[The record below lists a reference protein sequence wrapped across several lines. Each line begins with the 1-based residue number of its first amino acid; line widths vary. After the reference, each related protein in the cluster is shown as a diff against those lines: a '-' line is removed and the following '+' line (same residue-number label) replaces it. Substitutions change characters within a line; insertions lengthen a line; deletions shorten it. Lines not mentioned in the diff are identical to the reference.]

1 MFWNILHYI
10 WNDNTACGRAWSR
23 IVLALP
29 YVEPFNNHLLTFWS
43 RTLPYFSQDPPSDG
57 LALGTLR
64 RIVGLLRPYWRRV
77 TVAFV
82 LGAAMMG
89 ITTVVPLIIRT
100 IIDQGLTRRVPGVLG
115 REVGLLVL
123 LALVRWAAGGLRR
136 NISGR
141 VGTDVEY
148 DLRNRLARHLLA
160 LEPAYHDQAQT
171 GQLLSRAT
179 SDIRSLRYF
188 VSWGLVFLVLNLL
201 TFAIAAVQMWTLSA
215 QLSLVVLALG
225 PALVYGAVRYNSR
238 LHRVYWQ
245 VQQEMG
251 DLATVVEESA
261 AGVRV
266 VKAFGRE
273 GEQARR
279 LEREAGSILAENLKG
294 ARLRALYNPLLAIL
308 PQLSLAAILWYGGRL
323 AAQGQLTIGTLVAFN
338 SYLLLLTWPLQGL
351 GMLFGFAQR
360 AAASAERVFEV
371 LDHPPG
377 IADRPGAVPLPAP
390 VTEGSGEPQGG
401 SPVRRVGRRGARITF
416 AGVSFR
422 YGEAGRPS
430 LVGVDLDVEAG
441 SRLALVGGT
450 GSGKS
455 TLAALVPRLYRPT
468 AGRVLLDGHDVA
480 DLTLDSLRAAVGIVH
495 QEPVLFSAS
504 LRENV
509 AFGRPGASDREVLD
523 ALRAAAALDVVEA
536 LPEGLDTV
544 VGEQGYTLSGGQRQ
558 RVALARALLMAP
570 RVLILDDA
578 LSHVDVTTEAEIL
591 AGLDDALGSA
601 TVLLVANRRASLRLA
616 ERVVLLDRGRVVA
629 VGSHEELAAREPAY
643 RAVLAHAGAGVDRL
657 VGEAAS

>member
-1 MFWNILHYI
+1 M
-10 WNDNTACGRAWSR
+10 
-23 IVLALP
+23 
-29 YVEPFNNHLLTFWS
+29 
-43 RTLPYFSQDPPSDG
+43 
-57 LALGTLR
+57 
-64 RIVGLLRPYWRRV
+64 
-77 TVAFV
+77 AFV
-82 LGAAMMG
+82 LGAAMMA
-89 ITTVVPLIIRT
+89 ITTVIPLILRT

-123 LALVRWAAGGLRR
+123 LALVRWVAGGLRR

-148 DLRNRLARHLLA
+148 DLRNRFSRHLLA

-179 SDIRSLRYF
+179 SDIRSVRYF

-201 TFAIAAVQMWTLSA
+201 TFAIAAALMWSLSPR
-215 QLSLVVLALG
+215 LSLVVLALG
-225 PALVYGAVRYNSR
+225 PPLVYGAVRYNSR

-273 GEQARR
+273 AEQARR
-279 LEREAGSILAENLKG
+279 LEREAGSILGENLKA
-294 ARLRALYNPLLAIL
+294 ARLRAFYNPLLAML
-308 PQLSLAAILWYGGRL
+308 PQLSLAVILWYGGRL
-323 AAQGQLTIGTLVAFN
+323 AAGGQITIGTLVAFN

-377 IADRPGAVPLPAP
+377 IADRPDAVPLPAP
-390 VTEGSGEPQGG
+390 
-401 SPVRRVGRRGARITF
+401 RLGRQRGARITF
-416 AGVSFR
+416 EGVSFR

-430 LVGVDLDVEAG
+430 LAEVDLDVEPG
-441 SRLALVGGT
+441 SRLAVVGGT

-455 TLAALVPRLYRPT
+455 TLAALVPRLYRPS

-509 AFGRPGASDREVLD
+509 AFGRPGASDEEVLD
-523 ALRAAAALDVVEA
+523 ALRAAAALEVAEA

-591 AGLDDALGSA
+591 AGLDEALGSA

-629 VGSHEELAAREPAY
+629 AGSHEELAAREPAY

-657 VGEAAS
+657 VEEAAS

>member
-1 MFWNILHYI
+1 M
-10 WNDNTACGRAWSR
+10 
-23 IVLALP
+23 
-29 YVEPFNNHLLTFWS
+29 
-43 RTLPYFSQDPPSDG
+43 
-57 LALGTLR
+57 R

-77 TVAFV
+77 TLAFA
-82 LGAAMMG
+82 LGVAMMA
-89 ITTVVPLIIRT
+89 ITTVIPLIVRT

-115 REVGLLVL
+115 REVALLML
-123 LALVRWAAGGLRR
+123 LALVRWVCGGMRR

-179 SDIRSLRYF
+179 SDVRSLRYF
-188 VSWGLVFLVLNLL
+188 VSWGLVFLVLNAL
-201 TFAIAAVQMWTLSA
+201 TFAIVAAQMWSLSA
-215 QLSLVVLALG
+215 RLSLVVLALA
-225 PALVYGAVRYNSR
+225 PPLVYGALRYNSR

-251 DLATVVEESA
+251 DLTTVVEESA

-273 GEQARR
+273 AEQARR
-279 LEREAGSILAENLKG
+279 LEREAGSLLGENLKA
-294 ARLRALYNPLLAIL
+294 ARLRAFYNPLLGIL
-308 PQLSLAAILWYGGRL
+308 PQLSLAVILWYGGRL
-323 AAQGQLTIGTLVAFN
+323 AAGGEITLGTLVAFN
-338 SYLLLLTWPLQGL
+338 SYLVLLAWPLQGL

-371 LDHPPG
+371 LDHPPA
-377 IADRPGAVPLPAP
+377 ISDRPGAVPLPAP
-390 VTEGSGEPQGG
+390 SANGP
-401 SPVRRVGRRGARITF
+401 RGARIRF
-416 AGVSFR
+416 EGVTFR
-422 YGEAGRPS
+422 YGEDGRPS
-430 LVGVDLDVEAG
+430 LAGVDLDVLPG
-441 SRLALVGGT
+441 SRLAVVGGT

-455 TLAALVPRLYRPT
+455 TLAALVPRLYRPS

-480 DLTLDSLRAAVGIVH
+480 GLTLDSLRAAVGIVH

-509 AFGRPGASDREVLD
+509 AFGRPDASDREVLD
-523 ALRAAAALDVVEA
+523 ALAAAAALDVVAA
-536 LPEGLDTV
+536 LPDGLDTV

-591 AGLDDALGSA
+591 AGLDEAIGSA

-616 ERVVLLDRGRVVA
+616 DRVVLLDRGRVVA

>member
-1 MFWNILHYI
+1 LI
-10 WNDNTACGRAWSR
+10 
-23 IVLALP
+23 
-29 YVEPFNNHLLTFWS
+29 FWS

-57 LALGTLR
+57 LALGTMR

-77 TVAFV
+77 AVAFV

-123 LALVRWAAGGLRR
+123 LALVRWVAGGLRR

-338 SYLLLLTWPLQGL
+338 SYLLLLAWPLQGL

-377 IADRPGAVPLPAP
+377 IVDRPGAVPLPAP
-390 VTEGSGEPQGG
+390 GPEGSGEPQGG
-401 SPVRRVGRRGARITF
+401 APVRRVGRRGARITF
-416 AGVSFR
+416 VGVSFR

>member
-1 MFWNILHYI
+1 
-10 WNDNTACGRAWSR
+10 
-23 IVLALP
+23 
-29 YVEPFNNHLLTFWS
+29 LTSWS
-43 RTLPYFSQDPPSDG
+43 RTLPYFSQDPPPDG

-77 TVAFV
+77 AVAFV

-89 ITTVVPLIIRT
+89 VTTFVPLIIRT

-123 LALVRWAAGGLRR
+123 LALVRWVAGGLRR

-215 QLSLVVLALG
+215 RLSLVVLALG

-279 LEREAGSILAENLKG
+279 LEHEAGSILTENLKA
-294 ARLRALYNPLLAIL
+294 ARLRALYNPLLAVL
-308 PQLSLAAILWYGGRL
+308 PQLSLVAILWYGGRL

-377 IADRPGAVPLPAP
+377 IADRPGAVALPAP
-390 VTEGSGEPQGG
+390 IAN
-401 SPVRRVGRRGARITF
+401 GRRGARITF
-416 AGVSFR
+416 EGVSFR

-430 LVGVDLDVEAG
+430 LAGVDLDVEAG
-441 SRLALVGGT
+441 SRLAVVGGT

-455 TLAALVPRLYRPT
+455 TLAALVPRLYRPS

-509 AFGRPGASDREVLD
+509 AFGRPAASDREVLE

-591 AGLDDALGSA
+591 AGLDEALGSA

-643 RAVLAHAGAGVDRL
+643 RAVLAHAHAGVDRL

>member
-1 MFWNILHYI
+1 MPGGR
-10 WNDNTACGRAWSR
+10 CGRGLSR
-23 IVLALP
+23 RC
-29 YVEPFNNHLLTFWS
+29 
-43 RTLPYFSQDPPSDG
+43 RTLNPSTTCFDLWSCTLARFSQDPPPDG

-77 TVAFV
+77 LVAFV
-82 LGAAMMG
+82 LGVAMMAV
-89 ITTVVPLIIRT
+89 TTVIPLIIRT
-100 IIDQGLTRRVPGVLG
+100 IIDEGLTQRVPGVLR
-115 REVGLLVL
+115 REIGLLVL
-123 LALVRWAAGGLRR
+123 LALARWAAGGLRR
-136 NISGR
+136 NLSGR

-201 TFAIAAVQMWTLSA
+201 TFVIAAAQMWTLSPR
-215 QLSLVVLALG
+215 LTLVVLALA
-225 PALVYGAVRYNSR
+225 PPLVYGAVRYNSR
-238 LHRVYWQ
+238 LHRIYWQ

-273 GEQARR
+273 AEQARR
-279 LEREAGSILAENLKG
+279 LEREAGSLLAENLKA
-294 ARLRALYNPLLAIL
+294 ARLRAFYNPLLAIL
-308 PQLSLAAILWYGGRL
+308 PQLSLAVILWYGGRL
-323 AAQGQLTIGTLVAFN
+323 AAVGELTIGTLVAFN
-338 SYLLLLTWPLQGL
+338 SYLVLLTWPLQGL

-377 IADRPGAVPLPAP
+377 IADRPDAVALPAAP
-390 VTEGSGEPQGG
+390 DGV
-401 SPVRRVGRRGARITF
+401 RGARITF
-416 AGVSFR
+416 EGVSFR
-422 YGEAGRPS
+422 YGETGRPS
-430 LVGVDLDVEAG
+430 LAGIDLEVAPG
-441 SRLALVGGT
+441 SRLAVVGGT

-455 TLAALVPRLYRPT
+455 TLAALVPRLYRPS

-480 DLTLDSLRAAVGIVH
+480 GLTLDSLRAAVGIVH

-504 LRENV
+504 LRDNV
-509 AFGRPGASDREVLD
+509 AFGRPGAGDREVLG

-578 LSHVDVTTEAEIL
+578 LSHVDVATEAEIL
-591 AGLDDALGSA
+591 AGLDEALGSA

-616 ERVVLLDRGRVVA
+616 GQVVLLDRGRVVA

-643 RAVLAHAGAGVDRL
+643 RAVLVHAGAGVDRL
-657 VGEAAS
+657 VEEAAS

>member
-1 MFWNILHYI
+1 V
-10 WNDNTACGRAWSR
+10 A
-23 IVLALP
+23 
-29 YVEPFNNHLLTFWS
+29 
-43 RTLPYFSQDPPSDG
+43 
-57 LALGTLR
+57 
-64 RIVGLLRPYWRRV
+64 
-77 TVAFV
+77 VAFV
-82 LGAAMMG
+82 LGAAMMA
-89 ITTVVPLIIRT
+89 ITTVIPLIVRT

-123 LALVRWAAGGLRR
+123 LALVRWVAGGLRR
-136 NISGR
+136 NLSGR

-215 QLSLVVLALG
+215 RLSLVVLALG
-225 PALVYGAVRYNSR
+225 PPLVYGAVRYNSR
-238 LHRVYWQ
+238 LHRIYWQ

-273 GEQARR
+273 AEQARR
-279 LEREAGSILAENLKG
+279 LEREAGSILGENLKA
-294 ARLRALYNPLLAIL
+294 ARLRAFYNPLLAAL
-308 PQLSLAAILWYGGRL
+308 PQLSLAVILWYGGRL
-323 AAQGQLTIGTLVAFN
+323 AAGGQITIGTLVAFN

-377 IADRPGAVPLPAP
+377 IADRPDAVPLPAP
-390 VTEGSGEPQGG
+390 VSPEGSGEP
-401 SPVRRVGRRGARITF
+401 RRGALVGKASRGARITF
-416 AGVSFR
+416 EGVSFR

-430 LVGVDLDVEAG
+430 LAGIDLDVEPG
-441 SRLALVGGT
+441 SRLAVVGGT

-455 TLAALVPRLYRPT
+455 TLAALVPRLYRPS

-509 AFGRPGASDREVLD
+509 AFGRPGAGDGEVLD
-523 ALRAAAALDVVEA
+523 ALRAAAALEVVEA

-578 LSHVDVTTEAEIL
+578 LSHVDVATEAEIL

-629 VGSHEELAAREPAY
+629 AGSHEQLAAREPAY
-643 RAVLAHAGAGVDRL
+643 RAVLAHADAGVDRL
-657 VGEAAS
+657 VEEAAS